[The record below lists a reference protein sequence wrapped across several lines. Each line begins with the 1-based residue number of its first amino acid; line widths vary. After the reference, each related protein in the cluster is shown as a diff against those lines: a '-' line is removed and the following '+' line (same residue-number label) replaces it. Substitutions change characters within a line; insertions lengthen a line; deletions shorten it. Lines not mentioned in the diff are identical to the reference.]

1 MHANK
6 LQMQQIELEKNKRTR
21 LSQISIFL
29 SIMRYDMSGVQAN
42 LLTDFDNDRKVTI
55 TTCGHEV
62 SAR

>member
-1 MHANK
+1 
-6 LQMQQIELEKNKRTR
+6 
-21 LSQISIFL
+21 
-29 SIMRYDMSGVQAN
+29 MSGVQAN